1 MEKNIMLTIT
11 KEQLS
16 KLIQELYF
24 IETVVKESVANT
36 AISNEIYYKKNCK
49 YLNQLRNKLLIVHN
63 DKSSI

>member
-1 MEKNIMLTIT
+1 MEKNIMFTIT

-16 KLIQELYF
+16 KLIQELFF
-24 IETVVKESVANT
+24 IEIVVKESVEDLPVN
-36 AISNEIYYKKNCK
+36 NEIYYKKNCK

>member
-24 IETVVKESVANT
+24 IETVVKESVEDLPV
-36 AISNEIYYKKNCK
+36 SNEIYYKKNCK

>member
-11 KEQLS
+11 NKQLAQ
-16 KLIQELYF
+16 LIQELYF
-24 IETVVKESVANT
+24 IETVVKESVENT